1 MQNANK
7 PLRDVF
13 KFIFD
18 TWSTQLGH
26 LGVKKSTAGVAYD
39 SLCLFHR
46 RGDAGKKDTN

>member
-1 MQNANK
+1 MQNDNK
-7 PLRDVF
+7 PLPDVF

-26 LGVKKSTAGVAYD
+26 SGVKKSTTGVAYD
-39 SLCLFHR
+39 SLCWFHS